1 MEILRPL
8 SNEEINDDPLTP
20 LCNDSE
26 CIYCLR
32 HRGANHSI
40 PSTSTNLFRSYEEI
54 ADILNMQGTF
64 RVDFLRFMKMEA
76 TQIPIAKETR
86 EIYERIR
93 NLPSNQCPHKHVAWL
108 KNWRQRTGPALGAI
122 KRDAGDLDGTN
133 YTANLGQIISVEEA
147 EKLLIAF
154 YILNFSPEGDA
165 LYRGIDVQDKENL
178 LNGCL
183 NIVHGGFVTIMQ
195 REFQDVYGI
204 YLPINP
210 EAHFAFTIFML
221 YVYTRASTRE
231 HGRQT

>member
-93 NLPSNQCPHKHVAWL
+93 NLPSDQCPHKHVAWL

-133 YTANLGQIISVEEA
+133 YTANLGQICSTIWWVDNMSSHKA
-147 EKLLIAF
+147 YQTCLLIQCSKSHSTPLLF
-154 YILNFSPEGDA
+154 RLVMTFSTKS
-165 LYRGIDVQDKENL
+165 YSSL
-178 LNGCL
+178 LKG
-183 NIVHGGFVTIMQ
+183 VKG
-195 REFQDVYGI
+195 
-204 YLPINP
+204 
-210 EAHFAFTIFML
+210 
-221 YVYTRASTRE
+221 
-231 HGRQT
+231 